1 MMQSNEKQI
10 TGYPSI
16 DKPWLKYYSEE
27 ARNAVMPERTLY
39 QYIYESNKDC
49 KQNIAIVSYA
59 CGRSLYET
67 SGS

>member
-27 ARNAVMPERTLY
+27 ARNAVMPE
-39 QYIYESNKDC
+39 YIYESNKDC